1 MSKDHRKE
9 VEEVEEN
16 GFKRTRA
23 PSKNVMRRAEK
34 ISESTV
40 VLDEIDGKI
49 LLAYL
54 RDSRS
59 ASREIAKVAGV
70 SAATVIAR
78 TRRLEDRGVI
88 RGYSAIVDH
97 ERIGYQLTVITE
109 VTASQGKLVEIE
121 KEAARLP
128 NVCAVYD
135 VTGAT
140 DFMIVAKFRNRQ
152 ELSGF
157 TKSLLSMPYVERTN
171 THVVLTTVKEDFRFP
186 LMQERQFTA
195 HPVQSTLAENRD

>member
-1 MSKDHRKE
+1 MDEIRRKRVNTQSK
-9 VEEVEEN
+9 
-16 GFKRTRA
+16 TRA
-23 PSKNVMRRAEK
+23 VKTDGVTEGV
-34 ISESTV
+34 V

-49 LLAYL
+49 LSAYL

-59 ASREIAKVAGV
+59 ASREVAKFSGV

-78 TRRLEDRGVI
+78 TRRLEERGVI
-88 RGYSAIVDH
+88 RGYSAIIDH
-97 ERIGYQLTVITE
+97 EKIGYQLTVITE

-121 KEAARLP
+121 RESARLP

-140 DFMIVAKFRNRQ
+140 DFMIVAKFRDRQ
-152 ELSGF
+152 DLSSF

-186 LMQERQFTA
+186 LMQGKQFA
-195 HPVQSTLAENRD
+195 IRSVQSTLPGNNTDDLRHQRIR

>member
-1 MSKDHRKE
+1 MDSKI
-9 VEEVEEN
+9 V
-16 GFKRTRA
+16 
-23 PSKNVMRRAEK
+23 S
-34 ISESTV
+34 
-40 VLDEIDGKI
+40 
-49 LLAYL
+49 AYL
-54 RDSRS
+54 RDSRL
-59 ASREIAKVAGV
+59 ASREVAKAAGV

-78 TRRLEDRGVI
+78 TRRLEDQGVI
-88 RGYSAIVDH
+88 KGYSAIIDH
-97 ERIGYQLTVITE
+97 ERIGYQLTVVTE

-157 TKSLLSMPYVERTN
+157 TKRLLSMPYVERTN

-186 LMQERQFTA
+186 LLQGRQSTA
-195 HPVQSTLAENRD
+195 YPVQSILSETRA

>member
-1 MSKDHRKE
+1 M
-9 VEEVEEN
+9 EEN
-16 GFKRTRA
+16 GQKRADAQTK
-23 PSKNVMRRAEK
+23 SGSVTAELGA
-34 ISESTV
+34 ESV
-40 VLDEIDGKI
+40 IMLDEIDAKI

-59 ASREIAKVAGV
+59 ASREVAKVSGV

-78 TRRLEDRGVI
+78 TRRLEERGVI
-88 RGYSAIVDH
+88 KGYSAIIDH
-97 ERIGYQLTVITE
+97 EKIGYQLTVITE

-121 KEAARLP
+121 RETARLP

-186 LMQERQFTA
+186 LMQGRQFA
-195 HPVQSTLAENRD
+195 ARPVQSTLSANKW

>member
-1 MSKDHRKE
+1 MSKDRRKRVDE
-9 VEEVEEN
+9 MDEN
-16 GFKRTRA
+16 RRRRVGA
-23 PSKNVMRRAEK
+23 HSKSDASATEGTAE
-34 ISESTV
+34 SV
-40 VLDEIDGKI
+40 VALDEIDGRI

-54 RDSRS
+54 SDSRS
-59 ASREIAKVAGV
+59 ASREVAKYSGV

-78 TRRLEDRGVI
+78 TRRLEQRGVI
-88 RGYSAIVDH
+88 KGYSVIIDH
-97 ERIGYQLTVITE
+97 EKIGYQLTVVTE

-121 KEAARLP
+121 REAARLP

-140 DFMIVAKFRNRQ
+140 DFMIVAKFRDRR
-152 ELSGF
+152 ELSSF

-186 LMQERQFTA
+186 FIQGKQFSA
-195 HPVQSTLAENRD
+195 RPVQSTLAGN

>member
-1 MSKDHRKE
+1 MGRGGRRTDEEMEEDGRKRVGGHSKSGAIGR
-9 VEEVEEN
+9 EEGEN
-16 GFKRTRA
+16 I
-23 PSKNVMRRAEK
+23 VL
-34 ISESTV
+34 
-40 VLDEIDGKI
+40 LDEIDNRI

-54 RDSRS
+54 RDSRL
-59 ASREIAKVAGV
+59 ASREVGKVAGV

-78 TRRLEDRGVI
+78 TRRLEEREVI
-88 RGYSAIVDH
+88 RGYSAIIDH

-121 KEAARLP
+121 REAARLP

-140 DFMIVAKFRNRQ
+140 DFMIVAKFRDRQ
-152 ELSGF
+152 ELSSF

-186 LMQERQFTA
+186 LVQGKHFVTRA
-195 HPVQSTLAENRD
+195 VQSTLGGNQLR